1 MADTEVEAPAGFR
14 ITLDPDDYGQ
24 ALEDAL
30 SALRA
35 AHNIVVCAIEKRD
48 LLFCDVECYLHS
60 LDRIQDSCGCRGVLA
75 RAFFDEAVD
84 SWEF

>member
-1 MADTEVEAPAGFR
+1 MADAEVEAHAGFR

-24 ALEDAL
+24 ALDDAL

-35 AHNIVVCAIEKRD
+35 AHHIVVCAIEKRD
-48 LLFCDVECYLHS
+48 LSFAVVEAYLHL
-60 LDRIQDSCGCRGVLA
+60 LDVLQETCGCRGVLA
-75 RAFFDEAVD
+75 SAFFDEAVD